1 VDSRKRTAR
10 LAGALYWLAGLPAPF
25 VLLYVPGLVTVRGDA
40 AATALKI
47 RAQETLFQLNIFGHL
62 WNLVFFIFLA
72 MALYQLLSHVNKARA
87 ALMVILVLVS
97 LPISFLGLL
106 ADVGILVLLRGG
118 DYLAAFSKDQLDSLV
133 YFLLVM
139 RGKAIVVAQIFWG
152 LWLLPLGLLIM
163 RSRFIPRLLG
173 VLLIPNGIAYPVMSL
188 TGLFFPA
195 YSGVV
200 WAAMLPALL
209 GELWV
214 MLWLVIRGTRD
225 LPAGE
230 RDRQPVLKA
239 DAAVPP

>member
-1 VDSRKRTAR
+1 
-10 LAGALYWLAGLPAPF
+10 LYWLAGLPAPF

-118 DYLAAFSKDQLDSLV
+118 DYLAAFSEDQLDSLA

-173 VLLIPNGIAYPVMSL
+173 VLLIPNAEPRTWRTYFCDAWVSRTSRSEVPGKTVSSPLRRSQRTARTRL
-188 TGLFFPA
+188 ERGLARP
-195 YSGVV
+195 
-200 WAAMLPALL
+200 
-209 GELWV
+209 
-214 MLWLVIRGTRD
+214 
-225 LPAGE
+225 
-230 RDRQPVLKA
+230 
-239 DAAVPP
+239 